1 MSQLFGTNAS
11 TLTIITIEKIKTN
24 DFHITRK
31 RTTKNFNQPG
41 EMKLLE
47 REICMAVFCLSPVS
61 IQKCIPAFLKV

>member
-47 REICMAVFCLSPVS
+47 REICMHLP
-61 IQKCIPAFLKV
+61 